1 MGLFSSI
8 FRKRT
13 KTKNPDGSKTVTI
26 TDRHGNVRKTKHRD
40 AAGYKT
46 KQFYDREGNLTKRKA
61 KGPGMR
67 RYKAKRRNFQNVT
80 DSHFQPG
87 RPWPGGAHLNYN
99 QRNQT
104 PITQQ
109 TNQGRR
115 VVQSTNNVPPPPI
128 PGMPGNPTSN
138 VVYNPTSDAYVNQN
152 VDVVTTTNTPPPAE
166 TTPPPAPTNNGL
178 SPFEQAFKTARQE
191 QGPDGE
197 FEFEGKKYHTKYKEE
212 MEGARYGGRRPMV
225 KALGGRIPSRR
236 RGGALGRNGVL

>member
-8 FRKRT
+8 FRKRN
-13 KTKNPDGSKTVTI
+13 KVKNPDGSKTVTI

-87 RPWPGGAHLNYN
+87 RPWPGGAHMNYN

-109 TNQGRR
+109 TSQGRR
-115 VVQSTNNVPPPPI
+115 IVQSTNNVPPPPI
-128 PGMPGNPTSN
+128 PGMPGNPNQN

-152 VDVVTTTNTPPPAE
+152 VDVVPTNNTPPPVE
-166 TTPPPAPTNNGL
+166 TTTPAPTNNGL
-178 SPFEQAFKTARQE
+178 SPFEQAFKSARAE
-191 QGPDGE
+191 QGPGGQ
-197 FEFEGKKYHTKYKEE
+197 FEFEGKQYNTNYKEE
-212 MEGARYGGRRPMV
+212 VEGARYGGRRPMV
-225 KALGGRIPSRR
+225 KALGGRIPNRR
-236 RGGALGRNGVL
+236 RGGALGRNRVL

>member
-8 FRKRT
+8 FRKRE

-26 TDRHGNVRKTKHRD
+26 RDRHGNVRKTKNRD

-87 RPWPGGAHLNYN
+87 RPWPGGAHTSWS
-99 QRNQT
+99 QRGNT
-104 PITQQ
+104 PITRQ
-109 TNQGRR
+109 TNNGR
-115 VVQSTNNVPPPPI
+115 VNVNSTNNPPPPPPPPI
-128 PGMPGNPTSN
+128 PGMPGNPN
-138 VVYNPTSDAYVNQN
+138 VVYNPNSDAYVNQN
-152 VDVVTTTNTPPPAE
+152 VTTEPVNNTPPP
-166 TTPPPAPTNNGL
+166 PPPPPPPPSNGL
-178 SPFEQAFKTARQE
+178 SPFEQAFKTARAE

-197 FEFEGKKYHTKYKEE
+197 FMFEGKPYHTNYKEE
-212 MEGARYGGRRPMV
+212 MPDARYGGRRPIV
-225 KALGGRIPSRR
+225 KALGGRMPRRR
-236 RGGALGRNGVL
+236 RGGAMGRNGVL

>member
-8 FRKRT
+8 FRKRN
-13 KTKNPDGSKTVTI
+13 KVKNPDGSKTVTI

-80 DSHFQPG
+80 NAEFQPG
-87 RPWPGGAHLNYN
+87 RPWPGGAHMNYN

-109 TNQGRR
+109 TSEGRR
-115 VVQSTNNVPPPPI
+115 MVNTTNNVPPPPI
-128 PGMPGNPTSN
+128 PGMPGNPNQN
-138 VVYNPTSDAYVNQN
+138 VVYNPTSTVYQDQN
-152 VDVVTTTNTPPPAE
+152 VNAVNTTSTNTP
-166 TTPPPAPTNNGL
+166 TNTPPPAPTNNGL
-178 SPFEQAFKTARQE
+178 SPFEQAFKAARAD
-191 QGPDGE
+191 QGPGGQ
-197 FEFEGKKYHTKYKEE
+197 FEFEGKQYNTNYKEE
-212 MEGARYGGRRPMV
+212 VEGARYGGRRPMV
-225 KALGGRIPSRR
+225 KALGGRMPNRR
-236 RGGALGRNGVL
+236 RGGALGRNRVL